1 MRPANKTMP
10 IIRGLDSIGGILAH
24 TDHMSG
30 SQKFLYWLSLIILA
44 FGACYVAIGVVG
56 LIMGTYSPLLTST
69 ALVGA
74 GSDPAA
80 EAASL
85 QYDPAAY
92 SAMVAVVLII
102 YGIWQVVISLLGVR
116 GAKNPRKM
124 LPITLFYLID
134 AVLTCVMQV
143 QVFATEGVRIGAIQS
158 VVPIIT
164 FFACLRIV
172 VQNKK
177 ATETSIQTSS
187 PTTNQ

>member
-1 MRPANKTMP
+1 MP

-56 LIMGTYSPLLTST
+56 LIMGTYSPLLTDS
-69 ALVGA
+69 ALAVA
-74 GSDPAA
+74 GGDSAA
-80 EAASL
+80 QDALL
-85 QYDPAAY
+85 QYDPETY
-92 SAMVAVVLII
+92 SVMIAVVLII

-124 LPITLFYLID
+124 LPITLLYLID

-164 FFACLRIV
+164 FFVCLRIV
-172 VQNKK
+172 IQNKK
-177 ATETSIQTSS
+177 AVATSIQTSS
-187 PTTNQ
+187 PTSDQ